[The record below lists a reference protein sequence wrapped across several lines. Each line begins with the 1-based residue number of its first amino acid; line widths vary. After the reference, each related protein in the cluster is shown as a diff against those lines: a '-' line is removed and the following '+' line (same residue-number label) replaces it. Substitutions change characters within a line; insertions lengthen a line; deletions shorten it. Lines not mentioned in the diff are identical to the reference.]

1 MTGRARP
8 SDRAQRSHGNRLPGS
23 GSVLSATS
31 PFLGTTKTGSVAR
44 LSKLRD
50 PSERAQLGREI
61 SMTDEASVSERWYDA
76 NDIGGRNA
84 FFRDLGEIFRK
95 NHPREPF
102 GEDRRRLWQL
112 IEKHGGSLDGRPTWL
127 RIVSE
132 TIDKDTVEVRQT
144 QEDGA
149 YKLFNLTAAETRE
162 LLGTLVQ

>member
-1 MTGRARP
+1 MADHR
-8 SDRAQRSHGNRLPGS
+8 
-23 GSVLSATS
+23 
-31 PFLGTTKTGSVAR
+31 
-44 LSKLRD
+44 
-50 PSERAQLGREI
+50 
-61 SMTDEASVSERWYDA
+61 SVSERWYDA

-84 FFRDLGEIFRK
+84 FFRDLTEIFRK

-102 GEDRRRLWQL
+102 AEKRPRLWQL

-132 TIDKDTVEVRQT
+132 MLDEDTVEIRQT

-162 LLGTLVQ
+162 LIGRPSQ